1 MENHTE
7 YAATPAA
14 DPRRTPRPSNLV
26 ADLISRRREA
36 ERRAEAAEAEAHE
49 LKQALMGLMG
59 LIDVQYTLM
68 REWRAAEG
76 RKGVAGGAQ

>member
-36 ERRAEAAEAEAHE
+36 ERRAAAAETEAAE
-49 LKQALMGLMG
+49 LKQAVMGL
-59 LIDVQYTLM
+59 LDIQTTL
-68 REWRAAEG
+68 RRLWAAAEG
-76 RKGVAGGAQ
+76 TEGKGVGLGPL